1 MGPVVWTQSLLI
13 QQYMYSMIVYLLDF
27 MSDFVYIDAAVICF
41 LLIITVPTLK
51 K

>member
-1 MGPVVWTQSLLI
+1 MTGYSTIDV
-13 QQYMYSMIVYLLDF
+13 QYVYLLDF